1 LKTPDREQKL
11 YLDGPGKAGI
21 KKAVDRRSGL
31 RNLCSSRA
39 RQRCDLDDEYFSG
52 SAIFD
57 FAHVDA
63 GVAAFLSVHRPAGG
77 LADKVDPQK
86 LICSINVGFT
96 ATAAGLAVLGWPH
109 LLNPYLTLV
118 RAFFIGVGFVGKR
131 WPAVAFEAT
140 VPFRLV
146 LTPLV
151 AKIVSLG
158 VDDSIGGFY
167 GRVEPI
173 PGCRFHNRFFR
184 PRFLAASRLGNRIQ
198 CALQSNPFLSKRS
211 PGLYTTNQSQGLLH
225 ETKVP

>member
-1 LKTPDREQKL
+1 VVAHDSAATWMTNIFRGAPSLILLTSTPASL
-11 YLDGPGKAGI
+11 PLFP
-21 KKAVDRRSGL
+21 STP
-31 RNLCSSRA
+31 
-39 RQRCDLDDEYFSG
+39 
-52 SAIFD
+52 
-57 FAHVDA
+57 
-63 GVAAFLSVHRPAGG
+63 PAGG
-77 LADKVDPQK
+77 LADKVDAQK
-86 LICSINVGFT
+86 LIRSINVGFAAT
-96 ATAAGLAVLGWPH
+96 ATGLAVLGWPY

-131 WPAVAFEAT
+131 WAAVAFEAT

-198 CALQSNPFLSKRS
+198 CALQSNHFLSKRS
-211 PGLYTTNQSQGLLH
+211 PGLYITNQSQGLLH